1 MMTSTQ
7 TTKSSSNYL
16 RALAVLAIL
25 ASFLVMVSAKP
36 AHAFTTFTVTT
47 IGDQVDGNLGN
58 GICDVELK
66 ATQCTLRAAIQE
78 ANFEPGADVIKFNV
92 GGGTGVKT
100 ITPASQLPEITE
112 QVTIDGYS
120 QPGASPNTL
129 TAGDN
134 AAIKIELN
142 GRDAFSDGLVI
153 KASNV
158 GVSGLAINR
167 FASTGVSIEGG
178 LGARIEGNFIG
189 TDPTGTQDLGNRSAG
204 VDING
209 TSGSGANI
217 IGGAEPAQRNLI
229 SGNDSEGV
237 FVFSGSAANAL
248 LGNYIGTK
256 KDGTTALGNGTH
268 GVDLGSGSGNTVG
281 GSARASANTIAF
293 NGQQGVQV
301 GFSGVNST
309 GNSILRNSI
318 FSNGG
323 SGIDLRA
330 DGPTANDPGDADAG
344 PNGLQNK
351 PVLTS
356 ARNGSGKTTVKGSLN
371 STPNQTYKLQFF
383 SNPPGTDE
391 GKKLIDSTNFSTDAG
406 GNASFTFNTPKS
418 VPVGRSVTATA
429 TDPSGN
435 TSEFSAPRTV
445 KDGVAP
451 AVKTVSP
458 ADTATGVAP
467 GTNVS
472 AIFSEAMKAST
483 INETT
488 VKLRKVGTSTSVAT
502 VISYD
507 AARKKAVLNPKT
519 NLQPGASYFATVT
532 TGSKDLAGNALDQNK
547 SLAGN
552 QTMVWKFTVKK

>member
-1 MMTSTQ
+1 MTSTQ

-25 ASFLVMVSAKP
+25 ASFLVMVSVKP

-47 IGDQVDGNLGN
+47 TGDQVDGNLGN

-112 QVTIDGYS
+112 QVTLDGYS

-158 GVSGLAINR
+158 GVSGLTINR

-178 LGARIEGNFIG
+178 FGARIEGNFIG

-204 VDING
+204 VDITG

-237 FVFSGSAANAL
+237 FIFNDSVANAL

-268 GVDLGSGSGNTVG
+268 GVDVVSGSGNMVG
-281 GSARASANTIAF
+281 GSARAAANTIAF
-293 NGQQGVQV
+293 NGEKGVQV
-301 GFSGVNST
+301 GSSGITST

-318 FSNGG
+318 FSNGDP
-323 SGIDLRA
+323 GIDLRA

-351 PVLTS
+351 PVLSSAKKVAGKTS
-356 ARNGSGKTTVKGSLN
+356 VQGKLNSNTNKTFQIQFYSNPKGTDQGKKFLFSRTVLTDGSGNVT
-371 STPNQTYKLQFF
+371 F
-383 SNPPGTDE
+383 
-391 GKKLIDSTNFSTDAG
+391 
-406 GNASFTFNTPKS
+406 SFTTTKTITL
-418 VPVGRSVTATA
+418 GQTITATA
-429 TDPSGN
+429 TGADG
-435 TSEFSAPRTV
+435 TSEFSAA
-445 KDGVAP
+445 KGV
-451 AVKTVSP
+451 
-458 ADTATGVAP
+458 VA
-467 GTNVS
+467 G
-472 AIFSEAMKAST
+472 
-483 INETT
+483 
-488 VKLRKVGTSTSVAT
+488 
-502 VISYD
+502 
-507 AARKKAVLNPKT
+507 
-519 NLQPGASYFATVT
+519 
-532 TGSKDLAGNALDQNK
+532 
-547 SLAGN
+547 
-552 QTMVWKFTVKK
+552 